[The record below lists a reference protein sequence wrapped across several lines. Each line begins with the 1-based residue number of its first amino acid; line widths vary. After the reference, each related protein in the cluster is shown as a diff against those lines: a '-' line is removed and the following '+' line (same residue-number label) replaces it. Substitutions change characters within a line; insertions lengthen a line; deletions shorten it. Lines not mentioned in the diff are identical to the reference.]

1 MVVGPKMNETSAK
14 HLIGASQDAEL
25 AFAPD
30 LTIIACNEAYGRIQG
45 VSCDALVGRHVRQA
59 FEEDGAREQLIAS
72 LERVCRTRRPHR
84 LAGPAPLPSAAAR
97 PRRPAP

>member
-30 LTIIACNEAYGRIQG
+30 LTIVACNEAYGRIQG
-45 VSCDALVGRHVRQA
+45 VSCDALVGRHIRQA
-59 FEEDGAREQLIAS
+59 FR
-72 LERVCRTRRPHR
+72 RT
-84 LAGPAPLPSAAAR
+84 APANN
-97 PRRPAP
+97 